1 MWFPRLGIADA
12 LEGWLDVAIV
22 IGTHGGHATLWVY
35 KNQVWNVADAVFGYQ
50 RSGPSPIVA
59 IGFPTHRIL
68 DGFGG
73 FVVSWVDIEA
83 VGEGMQA
90 VGILLQGLTGVVVD
104 GGGTVFPIGPETD
117 QEPLATGLLYD
128 FGFGETLAHLQ
139 RLASLFGCKGNE
151 GVCSFNTFVAQAE
164 GIAFDADVTAPTGHT
179 AECGEIGVEDDPG
192 VGFRA
197 VIYGDFR
204 GELALDDV

>member
-12 LEGWLDVAIV
+12 LEGGLDVAIV
-22 IGTHGGHATLWVY
+22 IGTHGSYPASRVDKYHVG
-35 KNQVWNVADAVFGYQ
+35 NVADAVFGYQ

-73 FVVSWVDIEA
+73 FVVSRVDVEA

-117 QEPLATGLLYD
+117 EEPLATGLLYD
-128 FGFGETLAHLQ
+128 FGFWERPAHLQ
-139 RLASLFGCKGNE
+139 GVASLFGCKGND
-151 GVCSFNTFVAQAE
+151 GICAFDTFVAQAE
-164 GIAFDADVTAPTGHT
+164 GIALDTDVAASTGHK

-197 VIYGDFR
+197 VIYGDFI